1 MRAANSTIGHGR
13 RSVFRACRDTER
25 TAARRPGMPCPATDP
40 ASASRQAL
48 GRALGF
54 VLAIACSVASAD
66 ELPLRA
72 AMMSPPELTDAR
84 LTWCAEH
91 KANGVVFVVD
101 EHTDPTEVK
110 QAART
115 AREHA
120 LRCYYWIEIARCPS
134 LADEH
139 PRWMASVQGHDEW
152 RRLFKNPP
160 RPDES
165 QVVKVHPW
173 VPVLYEE
180 SFAAHLDRV
189 RAVISNLPPAEG
201 ILLNDLQGPPSACGC
216 GNPQCRWTA
225 DYGPRRTATPK
236 DDFAAR
242 DFLVEVRK
250 LTDKQ
255 VIPIWVTECEQH
267 DEAADGWCA
276 GVGCFRGICW
286 KAYTK
291 QLMPVAEVAPRIGV
305 LLPLVDFRRNTNVEG
320 QQATWIKAAIDSF
333 QVMPPANGGARI
345 EASRLVPVLQ
355 GWDVDSGLVE
365 AQLNEARRAGCE
377 NWIVSFARIDQSWT
391 PRIVAVK

>member
-1 MRAANSTIGHGR
+1 MH
-13 RSVFRACRDTER
+13 
-25 TAARRPGMPCPATDP
+25 
-40 ASASRQAL
+40 
-48 GRALGF
+48 
-54 VLAIACSVASAD
+54 
-66 ELPLRA
+66 
-72 AMMSPPELTDAR
+72 
-84 LTWCAEH
+84 
-91 KANGVVFVVD
+91 
-101 EHTDPTEVK
+101 
-110 QAART
+110 
-115 AREHA
+115 
-120 LRCYYWIEIARCPS
+120 CYYWIEIARCPS

-152 RRLFKNPP
+152 RRLFENPP

-291 QLMPVAEVAPRIGV
+291 QLMPVAEGDSADRCVVAAGRFPAQYE
-305 LLPLVDFRRNTNVEG
+305 RRRSTG
-320 QQATWIKAAIDSF
+320 
-333 QVMPPANGGARI
+333 
-345 EASRLVPVLQ
+345 RL
-355 GWDVDSGLVE
+355 
-365 AQLNEARRAGCE
+365 
-377 NWIVSFARIDQSWT
+377 DQSGHRFVPGHAASQRWR
-391 PRIVAVK
+391 PSNRS